1 MEVEKV
7 ITKLTHVSI
16 PVEDYIKLLDRFT
29 GVIPIW
35 LKSSSDKPAPVTFVV
50 LFLIISIL
58 IYGTWNA
65 RNPQVEKMVNII
77 NSLQPDVVLLAGDI
91 FDDRDINVFE
101 REQMGNILKQIHS
114 EYGVYGILG
123 NHEYISGNADSIIKK
138 YEESNIKMLRDSTV
152 KVQNSFYIIGRDD
165 LSGNRYK
172 DKRKDLNQLMD
183 QVDKK
188 LPIILLDHQPSHL
201 EEADA
206 LGVDLQLSG
215 HTHTGQ
221 LFPNRFITKRMYEVD
236 WGYLAKNNLQII
248 VSSGFGTW
256 GPPIRT
262 SSKSEIVD
270 INLQFG
276 EVSKP

>member
-276 EVSKP
+276 EVSKL